1 MNKIDY
7 YSLSFVG
14 RRKINQDSCVVLKP
28 SSNSIFLAVAD
39 GMGGTAGGEVAS
51 KTVLETA
58 QRILTENFKTD
69 VQPEQLKNIL
79 KQIFQSS
86 QTDISIK
93 INEKSDLQGMGTTLT
108 CVLILD
114 DKFVCGNIGDS
125 RIYWYHNSELK
136 QISVDHTHL
145 QEYVNK
151 AGTDVGEK
159 IIEKYSHL
167 LTRAIDGGNHEPD
180 IYPDAIPFNTLSKG
194 EAFILCSD
202 GMILDKS
209 SVSNINFKNYLIGTK
224 KLKDA
229 AEKLVSYAYSEGS
242 DDNITI
248 VLCTIGKIKKHKIK
262 LEKYAYPPGKNN
274 SNGLSLL
281 NKWFLR
287 T

>member
-39 GMGGTAGGEVAS
+39 GMGGTTGGEIAS
-51 KTVLETA
+51 KTVLDTA
-58 QRILTENFKTD
+58 QRILTEKFKAD
-69 VQPEQLKNIL
+69 VKPEHLKNIL
-79 KQIFQSS
+79 IQIFQSA
-86 QTDISIK
+86 QTDISNK
-93 INEKSDLQGMGTTLT
+93 INEKLDLQGMGTTLT

-125 RIYWYHNSELK
+125 RIYWYNDSELK
-136 QISVDHTHL
+136 QVTVDHTHL
-145 QEYVNK
+145 QEYVDK
-151 AGTDVGEK
+151 AGRDVAEK

-167 LTRAIDGGNHEPD
+167 LTRAIDGGNHQPD
-180 IYPDAIPFNTLSKG
+180 IFPDAMPFDTLTKG
-194 EAFILCSD
+194 DAFVLCSD

-209 SVSNINFKNYLIGTK
+209 RGSEINFKNYLIGTK
-224 KLKDA
+224 KLKHA
-229 AEKLVSYAYSEGS
+229 AEKLVSFAYSEGS

-248 VLCTIGKIKKHKIK
+248 VLCTIGKIKKHKMK
-262 LEKYAYPPGKNN
+262 LGKYAYPPTKNN
-274 SNGLSLL
+274 SDSLSLL
-281 NKWFLR
+281 NKWFFK

>member
-7 YSLSFVG
+7 YSLSFIG
-14 RRKINQDSCVVLKP
+14 KRKINQDSCVVLKP

-51 KTVLETA
+51 KTVLATA
-58 QRILTENFKTD
+58 QRILTEKFKTD
-69 VQPEQLKNIL
+69 VQPEHLKNIL
-79 KQIFQSS
+79 KQIFQAS
-86 QTDISIK
+86 QTDISYIK
-93 INEKSDLQGMGTTLT
+93 TDDSELVSMGTTLT

-125 RIYWYHNSELK
+125 RIYWYNNSDLK
-136 QISVDHTHL
+136 QITVDHTHL
-145 QEYVNK
+145 QEYVNT
-151 AGTDVGEK
+151 AGGDVAEK

-180 IYPDAIPFNTLSKG
+180 IYPEVMPFEYLRQG
-194 EAFILCSD
+194 EAFVLCSD

-209 SVSNINFKNYLIGTK
+209 STSTISLKNFLIGTK

-229 AEKLVSYAYSEGS
+229 AEKLVSYAYNEGS

-248 VLCTIGKIKKHKIK
+248 VLCTIGKIKKHKIN
-262 LEKYAYPPGKNN
+262 LEKYAYPPTKDN
-274 SNGLSLL
+274 SIILSLL
-281 NKWFLR
+281 NKWFFR

>member
-39 GMGGTAGGEVAS
+39 GMGGTTGGEIAS
-51 KTVLETA
+51 KTVLDTA
-58 QRILTENFKTD
+58 QRILTEKFKAD
-69 VQPEQLKNIL
+69 VKPEHLKNIL
-79 KQIFQSS
+79 IQIFQSA
-86 QTDISIK
+86 QTDISNK
-93 INEKSDLQGMGTTLT
+93 INEKLDLQGMGTTLT
-108 CVLILD
+108 CVLILE

-125 RIYWYHNSELK
+125 RIYWYNNSELK
-136 QISVDHTHL
+136 QVTVDHTHL
-145 QEYVNK
+145 QEYVDK
-151 AGTDVGEK
+151 AGRDVAEK

-180 IYPDAIPFNTLSKG
+180 IFPDVKSFDTLTKG
-194 EAFILCSD
+194 DAFVLCSD

-209 SVSNINFKNYLIGTK
+209 GGSEINFKNYLTGTK
-224 KLKDA
+224 KLKHA
-229 AEKLVSYAYSEGS
+229 AEKLVSFAYSEGS

-248 VLCTIGKIKKHKIK
+248 VLCTIGKIKKHKMK
-262 LEKYAYPPGKNN
+262 LEKYAYPPTQNN
-274 SNGLSLL
+274 SNSLSLL
-281 NKWFLR
+281 NKWFFK